1 LILLSKQLQM
11 RVVSK
16 STLREFWEKYPD
28 SEKPLKIW
36 FEKINKSNF
45 ANPNE
50 IKQVFADADQVG
62 NGRMVFNIA
71 RNKYRLIVKFIY
83 ETQICYIRFIDT
95 HKEYDKI
102 DKIETI

>member
-1 LILLSKQLQM
+1 M
-11 RVVSK
+11 RIVAK
-16 STLREFWEKYPD
+16 STLKAFWEKYPD

-36 FEKINKSNF
+36 YEKIKSGTWN
-45 ANPNE
+45 NPNE
-50 IKQVFADADQVG
+50 IKMVFPDADQVG
-62 NGRMVFNIA
+62 NGRIVFNIA

-102 DKIETI
+102 KGIETI